1 MTHSNVRNRN
11 ALARCSVNASN
22 YIGALL
28 PLQPF
33 NGTSH
38 RLATLLIILVGLLFQ
53 DALYDLFLF
62 TDFGKLQG
70 PLPNS
75 ALAVPGTLH
84 SGALAAARGA
94 RAVVNDVS
102 AAARDAHNWRA
113 ANGQG
118 CFRVTLWPGASPN
131 GATQVARNAPG
142 FRSDGGQRRPRIM
155 QWQWHVT
162 IPNNTLAI
170 ARVCSECALAIAR
183 DVSEPRMVVTMGAP
197 KLRRC
202 GGQGR
207 SRITCWQWQVT
218 LLICAL
224 ILARDAPANWRW
236 ARTLPSC
243 ALATGV
249 PEWGIAAGQER
260 SRIASWRW
268 PGTFP
273 NGAVAI
279 PNDIPEK
286 HFGDGQGWSQMCLG
300 DCQKCFRTAHGCD
313 ICLSRIGFLPRPGA
327 LPHYAGNCHGRF
339 RIAR

>member
-1 MTHSNVRNRN
+1 MGHRIAWQRFLSFW
-11 ALARCSVNASN
+11 LACYSRTRCT
-22 YIGALL
+22 ICFC
-28 PLQPF
+28 LQILENCRGRSRIAPW
-33 NGTSH
+33 
-38 RLATLLIILVGLLFQ
+38 RL
-53 DALYDLFLF
+53 
-62 TDFGKLQG
+62 
-70 PLPNS
+70 
-75 ALAVPGTLH
+75 PGTLQ

-102 AAARDAHNWRA
+102 AATRDAHKWRA

-131 GATQVARNAPG
+131 GPTQAARNAPG
-142 FRSDGGQRRPRIM
+142 FRFDGGQRRPRIM

-183 DVSEPRMVVTMGAP
+183 NVSEPRMVVTMGAP

-286 HFGDGQGWSQMCLG
+286 HFGDGQGWSQMCPG
-300 DCQKCFRTAHGCD
+300 DCQKCFRTAHGCV
-313 ICLSRIGFLPRPGA
+313 IWLSRIGFLPRPGA